1 MTRVHNKA
9 GCPYYRGKAC
19 LLSLGL
25 IQLSVIELCLNSY
38 FEVIVLS
45 LLAQQQQ
52 LSCGREKYI
61 IYTVN
66 VCISEV
72 FLLKTG
78 AI

>member
-1 MTRVHNKA
+1 MTLVHSKA
-9 GCPYYRGKAC
+9 RCPYYRGKAC

-25 IQLSVIELCLNSY
+25 TQLSVIELCLNSY
-38 FEVIVLS
+38 FEVLS
-45 LLAQQQQ
+45 E

-66 VCISEV
+66 VCISEL

-78 AI
+78 VI